1 MSDGRKELHI
11 LMEKIYRERG
21 LDFREYK
28 ETTLTR
34 RLCRRLGARGV
45 KTYDDYARIL
55 DHDPV
60 EYDKLFNDLL
70 INVTS
75 FFRDEVAFRTLR
87 NVVLPALIS
96 RGAGKG
102 QCLRIWS
109 AGCATGEEPYSVALL
124 LLEMLG
130 QIISQ
135 WNITIH
141 ATDIDVE
148 ALNRARNG
156 VFTAKEV
163 TGIQP
168 AWLDRYFVP
177 KGNNFHATQALK
189 QLVAFEVH
197 NLVCDPPFYDLDLAV
212 CRNVL
217 IYFNPALQN
226 RVLKGFHDGLRKEG
240 FLLLGKSETPIGETA
255 ALFSCIDIKAKLFQK
270 K

>member
-45 KTYDDYARIL
+45 KTYNDYARIL

-75 FFRDEVAFRTLR
+75 FFRDEVAFGTLR

-109 AGCATGEEPYSVALL
+109 AG
-124 LLEMLG
+124 
-130 QIISQ
+130 
-135 WNITIH
+135 
-141 ATDIDVE
+141 
-148 ALNRARNG
+148 R
-156 VFTAKEV
+156 
-163 TGIQP
+163 
-168 AWLDRYFVP
+168 
-177 KGNNFHATQALK
+177 
-189 QLVAFEVH
+189 
-197 NLVCDPPFYDLDLAV
+197 
-212 CRNVL
+212 
-217 IYFNPALQN
+217 
-226 RVLKGFHDGLRKEG
+226 
-240 FLLLGKSETPIGETA
+240 
-255 ALFSCIDIKAKLFQK
+255 
-270 K
+270 